1 MSICKSWLVEHKV
14 ISVHLERILHCILIE
29 EVRTNRPIP
38 AEVKNELKDINDSS
52 IQFDPDGD
60 LND

>member
-1 MSICKSWLVEHKV
+1 MSAKLNYAKV
-14 ISVHLERILHCILIE
+14 LDE

-38 AEVKNELKDINDSS
+38 NEVKNELKDINDSS
-52 IQFDPDGD
+52 IQFDPDD

>member
-1 MSICKSWLVEHKV
+1 MVILNTNRSGTVSAKLNYAKV
-14 ISVHLERILHCILIE
+14 LDE